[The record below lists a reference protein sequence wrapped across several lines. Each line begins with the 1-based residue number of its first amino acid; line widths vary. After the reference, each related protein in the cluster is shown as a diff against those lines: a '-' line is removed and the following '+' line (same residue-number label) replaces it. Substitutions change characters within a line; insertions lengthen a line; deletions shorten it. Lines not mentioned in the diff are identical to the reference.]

1 MTRPGR
7 TSRSAI
13 ATRATYTRT
22 TGDMLLNDPEGWMS
36 DGMHGPVW
44 WLGLDS
50 GGGSYPIG
58 PNGPNDLY
66 PGLPVVVRATALI
79 TGPLTASP
87 FRVLEGGY
95 GGRPLGRPRWITD
108 PQLTRAD
115 LRVGIQALP
124 AVLRLARSVF
134 WTDWIRAACWY
145 GMGGLLFQVAEKP
158 DPLGDDAGRNP
169 APIAGTLQVVN
180 PRVLTT
186 RRVDGSLRWVIESS
200 DPTSIDSDAVF
211 DRDGYLSFGGITYR
225 LIVLR
230 NPHSPIDEDGLS
242 RGVFAMSP
250 SAFKLG
256 KQVDAY
262 ASGTFR
268 SGVPAGYLKVET
280 PGLSQ
285 SQADQLKAR
294 WMQAHGGDRR
304 SIAVLNSTTS
314 FSPLSLSP
322 IDAALGE
329 VKRLSIAD
337 VAFAFGLDPVT
348 LGVSL
353 ANSATYN
360 NVQEAWRNH
369 KDFGL
374 SPWIAAVQDTL
385 SMLLPGTQGVV
396 VDLDSIA
403 TTDPA
408 VRYAAYASAL
418 TAGILT
424 VDEVREME
432 GLPPL
437 DEEDVP
443 VPEGDPVGDP
453 ALEDSA
459 VPEELRGR
467 PTPDLFRLHTAKATS

>member
-7 TSRSAI
+7 TSRSAV
-13 ATRATYTRT
+13 ATRSTYTRS
-22 TGDMLLNDPEGWMS
+22 TGDILTNDPEGWMS

-50 GGGSYPIG
+50 GGGRYPIG
-58 PNGPNDLY
+58 PNGPNST
-66 PGLPVVVRATALI
+66 PALPVVIRATSLI

-115 LRVGIQALP
+115 LRVGVQALP

-134 WTDWIRAACWY
+134 WTDWIRSACWY
-145 GMGGLLFQVAEKP
+145 GMGGLLFQVAGRP
-158 DPLGDDAGRNP
+158 DPLGDDSSRNP
-169 APIAGTLQVVN
+169 APIAGTLHVVN

-186 RRVDGSLRWVIESS
+186 RRVDGSLRWVIETD
-200 DPTSIDSDAVF
+200 DPYDVDGDAVF
-211 DRDGYLSFGGITYR
+211 DRDGYLQLGGLTYR

-230 NPHSPIDEDGLS
+230 NPHSPIDEDGIS
-242 RGVFAMSP
+242 QGVFAMTP
-250 SAFKLG
+250 SAFRLG
-256 KQVDAY
+256 RQVDEY

-280 PGLSQ
+280 PGLTQ
-285 SQADQLKAR
+285 PQASELKQK
-294 WMQAHGGDRR
+294 WMAAHGGDRR

-337 VAFAFGLDPVT
+337 VAFAFGLSPTT
-348 LGVSL
+348 LDVSL
-353 ANSATYN
+353 ANSATYV
-360 NVQEAWRNH
+360 NVQESWQNH

-385 SMLLPGTQGVV
+385 SMLLPGTQGIVI
-396 VDLDSIA
+396 DLDSIA

-408 VRYAAYASAL
+408 KRYAAYASAL
-418 TAGILT
+418 ASGILT
-424 VDEVREME
+424 INEVRELE

-437 DEEDVP
+437 DDSDQP
-443 VPEGDPVGDP
+443 VDEPSDD
-453 ALEDSA
+453 LEAVDDSD
-459 VPEELRGR
+459 VPEELRHAR
-467 PTPDLFRLHTAKATS
+467 PSSDVFRLRREERV